1 MSPSGR
7 SPHQAG
13 GLVPRHV
20 VRVGLPI
27 PLQSLVVVH
36 NGTREY
42 SRAKSASDS
51 IAKACA
57 VNGKE
62 QTKGRQRTPEQCHAI
77 IS

>member
-1 MSPSGR
+1 
-7 SPHQAG
+7 
-13 GLVPRHV
+13 
-20 VRVGLPI
+20 LPI